1 MQDQFSA
8 IGKMLI
14 FLGSAIAVLGVL
26 VVLAQKSGGNGWFGW
41 FGHLPLDIN
50 VEKEN
55 FRLYFPLGS
64 SIVLSIILSVIIGII
79 NKLFR

>member
-1 MQDQFSA
+1 MQDPFSG

-14 FLGSAIAVLGVL
+14 FLGASLVALGLL
-26 VVLAQKSGGNGWFGW
+26 VVLAQKSGASGWFGW
-41 FGHLPLDIN
+41 FGRLPLDIN
-50 VEKEN
+50 IQKEN

-64 SIVLSIILSVIIGII
+64 SILLSIILSLVIGII